1 MTPFKAVCCL
11 ERSPYHAIM
20 VAVVVHKMYN
30 THASRLKSIENLN
43 FRLGFQIKDELKMN
57 HCVVFVHRGWSPK
70 FATRLNI
77 RFTTTSGHFFAN
89 YMSIFH
95 KTEVQT
101 VILRCWTSLYLNWFK
116 SYERNAKK
124 RKNAKNAKTQEII
137 IQITTFLQNQ

>member
-1 MTPFKAVCCL
+1 MLFPSWRRNSKKGCFHAVI
-11 ERSPYHAIM
+11 RKY
-20 VAVVVHKMYN
+20 VDV
-30 THASRLKSIENLN
+30 
-43 FRLGFQIKDELKMN
+43 
-57 HCVVFVHRGWSPK
+57 GWSPK

-124 RKNAKNAKTQEII
+124 RKNAKNAKNEEINT
-137 IQITTFLQNQ
+137 QITFFLQNWKKFEKEIFAFCVITFEPIKIIDLFSTSKWPSELQFCEK

>member
-1 MTPFKAVCCL
+1 MKKNNNIQKNKGLSFGPANTNISFLTLTPHDGRWRWIFNQLSV
-11 ERSPYHAIM
+11 
-20 VAVVVHKMYN
+20 
-30 THASRLKSIENLN
+30 T
-43 FRLGFQIKDELKMN
+43 
-57 HCVVFVHRGWSPK
+57 RGWSPK

-116 SYERNAKK
+116 SYERIAKK
-124 RKNAKNAKTQEII
+124 RKNAKNAKNEEII
-137 IQITTFLQNQ
+137 TQITIFLQNQ